1 MYIEVQDHQFKQAYL
16 FQFCHRI
23 FTLWDSM
30 HEAGRCRTFNILV
43 GFPHK
48 ITDSNHS
55 RHFEADF
62 FSRFFLSF
70 KCDFFLKSKTNYI
83 YIQNIDQSQ
92 NQVRNDIVHQ
102 TQASKS
108 LKNSNIFCS
117 SSSLSNIFFLDAAKG
132 EKVTHFT

>member
-1 MYIEVQDHQFKQAYL
+1 MISLTLVVFSFKNATVHTGIYFRFRVHFLLVITRKKKIPCLYCSLKLSSHFRNKFKIIVSYL

-55 RHFEADF
+55 RHFEAEF
-62 FSRFFLSF
+62 FFTFFFGVL
-70 KCDFFLKSKTNYI
+70 N
-83 YIQNIDQSQ
+83 
-92 NQVRNDIVHQ
+92 V
-102 TQASKS
+102 
-108 LKNSNIFCS
+108 
-117 SSSLSNIFFLDAAKG
+117 IFFNVKNKLYLYTK
-132 EKVTHFT
+132 H